1 MNNNSIIAQVD
12 AERPITYKPL
22 YRTIMGSAAG
32 AVLLSQIMYWLS
44 ISRNGGS
51 LYINE
56 VFKTD
61 LELLCETGL
70 SEAEIKTGK
79 KSLKEK
85 ISSISVLQKGMP
97 RKTFYVI
104 NWDEWGKEVLQW
116 KLKHREKTIKLLEKI
131 DQKKALR
138 LEQKIINYNIS
149 KEAAFDIAEMDLNAT
164 IPQFGEIN
172 RTDANATIPQFGEI
186 NRTCSVESTEH
197 VPSNQPNP
205 IYREYNRDY
214 NTEYNN
220 NSIISFS
227 NFAQRVGQCNAK
239 NRNGSPCSRKK
250 VSYTIDEI
258 DYCTQ
263 HGKKI
268 LTDFENRGIKISEII
283 TKESLPPKE
292 TFTVEAELFDYW
304 VTNVRDVVFAKRN
317 YTLTAP
323 FKSETNLR
331 RIKALINRIV
341 KDKSKREDIIE
352 PVEIVKFIF
361 DNECARWINAK
372 PWGGQEQPLCLLEFE
387 LLTRPHLA
395 NKKVLQRDVRANNQT
410 SEKSLLEKVKNADAK
425 IFEFRHL
432 SENEFL
438 MEMNKLSYE
447 EAAYLILT
455 EKLSTA
461 WYNHFFGS
469 NEDSSKIEIF
479 KAMAIVL
486 GRENSTF
493 NQISSSLEAS

>member
-1 MNNNSIIAQVD
+1 MNSNSIIAQVD

-61 LELLCETGL
+61 LDLLCETGL
-70 SEAEIKTGK
+70 SEAEIRTGK

-97 RKTFYVI
+97 RKTFYRI

-116 KLKHREKTIKLLEKI
+116 KIKHREKAIKLLEKI
-131 DQKKALR
+131 DQKKTSR

-164 IPQFGEIN
+164 IPQFGGID
-172 RTDANATIPQFGEI
+172 RTDANATIPQFGGI
-186 NRTCSVESTEH
+186 NRTGSVESTEQ
-197 VPSNQPNP
+197 VLSNQRNL
-205 IYREYNRDY
+205 IYREYNKDYYRDY
-214 NTEYNN
+214 NKD
-220 NSIISFS
+220 SIISFS
-227 NFAQRVGQCNAK
+227 NFAQKEGKCQAK
-239 NRNGSPCSRKK
+239 NKNGKACSRQK
-250 VSYTIDEI
+250 VSFTIDGL

-263 HGKKI
+263 HGKKMI
-268 LTDFENRGIKISEII
+268 SDFEDRGIETSETI
-283 TKESLPPKE
+283 TKESLPQKE
-292 TFTVEAELFDYW
+292 TLTVEAELFDYW
-304 VTNVRDVVFAKRN
+304 LKNVKDVVLAKRQ
-317 YTLTAP
+317 YKLTTP
-323 FKSETNLR
+323 YKSKANLG
-331 RIKALINRIV
+331 RIKSLLNRII
-341 KDKSKREDIIE
+341 KDKSQREDIVE

-372 PWGGQEQPLCLLEFE
+372 PWSGQEQPLCLLEFE

-395 NKKVLQRDVRANNQT
+395 NRKILQRDVRRNTSSADNNLQ
-410 SEKSLLEKVKNADAK
+410 EKVKNADAK
-425 IFEFRHL
+425 IESFKYL
-432 SENEFL
+432 SENEF
-438 MEMNKLSYE
+438 MIEMNRLSYE

-455 EKLSTA
+455 KKIQAS
-461 WYNHFFGS
+461 WYQHFFDG
-469 NEDSSKIEIF
+469 NTDDKKDIF
-479 KAMAIVL
+479 KNMAIAL
-486 GRENSTF
+486 GIAIDPLSENAF
-493 NQISSSLEAS
+493 